1 MKFETNLKEDPF
13 AVDEKKKKKNREVLY
28 NIYVCL
34 EEKLLVFF
42 FNDNI

>member
-13 AVDEKKKKKNREVLY
+13 AVDEKKKKNREVLY